1 MRKLLGDVER
11 YLAADQ
17 PRDVVGN
24 VDVRAVVSDV
34 LRRLD
39 ADVLAAGAIVAV
51 GDLPTA
57 WIDAPRLA
65 DLFFMALE
73 NALQFAGNAMGDVPL
88 RIVVE
93 GQSMGLFVRFRINDS
108 GPGIAEEYRE
118 RVFRV
123 FEQLRSGGRG
133 SGIGLAIVRRIADSC
148 GGRAWI
154 EETPGGG
161 CCLLFE
167 LPVEEKS

>member
-1 MRKLLGDVER
+1 
-11 YLAADQ
+11 
-17 PRDVVGN
+17 
-24 VDVRAVVSDV
+24 
-34 LRRLD
+34 
-39 ADVLAAGAIVAV
+39 
-51 GDLPTA
+51 
-57 WIDAPRLA
+57 
-65 DLFFMALE
+65 
-73 NALQFAGNAMGDVPL
+73 
-88 RIVVE
+88 
-93 GQSMGLFVRFRINDS
+93 MGLFVRFRISDS